1 MSPSV
6 EPFNEAKY
14 KALMDGLECKEINY
28 SFTKECNGVFRIDSE
43 YYKKSALKIINHIKA
58 NSHCILGE
66 HFDVSKLAGFEYTK
80 YFTEENTTTADYYLA
95 ITSKNVQSEHLLLD
109 DTLRIDKSVADE
121 FLKRSKLKVGDIIMS
136 YTGEYRR
143 ALTLEHENLQL
154 GPNVCRLTPKDA
166 VLNSYYV
173 SAFLNSRCGQ
183 AILDKEKTLSA
194 QPTVAM
200 SRIRTIPIPL
210 FSSSFQTKI
219 AQIIKKDN
227 KTISSSDNKYK
238 LATSILYDSLKFD
251 TEYVAHNNCAV
262 KSFKEILDNEVRLD
276 AEFYHPKYEYLFSML
291 QNNSLFTKKIGEIQ
305 TYNARGVQP
314 AYSIDGELNVVNSKH
329 ILDTSLD
336 YDNLEKTHY
345 SIWNSK
351 AKAQI
356 HLNDILTYT
365 TGANIGRTSPYL
377 SKERAIASNHVNI
390 LRLNQGYN
398 CLYVALVMNSQI
410 GRMQVER
417 LSAGSAQQELYPKDI
432 DKIVIPFVEESLQK
446 EIEKYIIEAY
456 EEKTKGFSLLR
467 LTIDAVGL
475 AVEQSEDFALNWLK
489 EKEVES
495 QCQVIEIG
503 FNK

>member
-14 KALMDGLECKEINY
+14 EALMDGLECKEINF
-28 SFTKECNGVFRIDSE
+28 SFTKEFNEVFRIDSE
-43 YYKKSALKIINHIKA
+43 YYKKSALNLIERIKA
-58 NSHCILGE
+58 NRHCILGE

-80 YFTEENTTTADYYLA
+80 YFTEENTTADDCYLA
-95 ITSKNVQSEHLLLD
+95 ITSKNVQNEHLLLD
-109 DTLRIDKSVADE
+109 DTLKIDKTIADE
-121 FLKRSKLKVGDIIMS
+121 FLMRSKLKVGDIIMS

-143 ALTLEHENLQL
+143 ALTLGRENLQL
-154 GPNVCRLTPKDA
+154 GPNVCRLTPKDT

-210 FSSSFQTKI
+210 LSSSFQVKI
-219 AQIIKKDN
+219 AQIIKKGN
-227 KTISSSDNKYK
+227 ETIASSDDKYK
-238 LATSILYDSLKFD
+238 LATSILYDNLKFD
-251 TEYVAHNNCAV
+251 TEHVSHMGCAI
-262 KSFKEILDNEVRLD
+262 KSFKEVLNNEVRID

-291 QNNSLFTKKIGEIQ
+291 QNNAIFTKKIEEIK
-305 TYNARGVQP
+305 THNARGVQP
-314 AYSIDGELNVVNSKH
+314 IYVMDGELNVVNSKH

-336 YDNLEKTHY
+336 YDNFEKTH
-345 SIWNSK
+345 SSVWGSK
-351 AKAQI
+351 PKAQI
-356 HLNDILTYT
+356 HKNDILTYT
-365 TGANIGRTSPYL
+365 TGANIGRTSTYL

-390 LRLNQGYN
+390 LRLTQGYN

-432 DKIVIPFVEESLQK
+432 DKIVIPFIEENLQQ
-446 EIEKYIIEAY
+446 EIEKYIVEAY
-456 EEKTKGFSLLR
+456 KEKTKGFSLLR
-467 LTIDAVGL
+467 LAIDAVGL
-475 AVEQSEDFALNWLK
+475 AVEQSEDVALNWIK
-489 EKEVES
+489 ERGGES
-495 QCQVIEIG
+495 
-503 FNK
+503 

>member
-14 KALMDGLECKEINY
+14 KALMDGLECIEINY
-28 SFTKECNGVFRIDSE
+28 SLTKECNKVFRIDSE
-43 YYKKSALKIINHIKA
+43 YYKKSALNLIDHIKA
-58 NSHCILGE
+58 NNHCILGE

-80 YFTEENTTTADYYLA
+80 YFTEENTTTDDCYLA

-121 FLKRSKLKVGDIIMS
+121 FLKRSKLKIGDIIMS

-143 ALTLEHENLQL
+143 ALTLEQENLQL
-154 GPNVCRLTPKDA
+154 GPNVCRLTPKDD

-210 FSSSFQTKI
+210 LSSSFQAII
-219 AQIIKKDN
+219 AQIIKEGN

-251 TEYVAHNNCAV
+251 TECVTHNNCAV
-262 KSFKEILDNEVRLD
+262 KSFKEVLNNEVRID

-291 QNNSLFTKKIGEIQ
+291 KNNSLFTKKIVEIQ

-314 AYSIDGELNVVNSKH
+314 TYSIDGELNVVNSKH

-345 SIWNSK
+345 SIWNLK
-351 AKAQI
+351 PKAQI
-356 HLNDILTYT
+356 YPNDILTYT

-390 LRLNQGYN
+390 LRLTQGYN

-410 GRMQVER
+410 GRLQVER

-446 EIEKYIIEAY
+446 EIEKHIIEAY
-456 EEKTKGFSLLR
+456 EEKTKGFLLLR
-467 LTIDAVGL
+467 LATDAVSL
-475 AVEQSEDFALNWLK
+475 AIEQGEDVAINWLK
-489 EKEVES
+489 EKGVES
-495 QCQVIEIG
+495 
-503 FNK
+503 

>member
-14 KALMDGLECKEINY
+14 KALMDGLECIEINY
-28 SFTKECNGVFRIDSE
+28 SFTKECNDVFRIDSE
-43 YYKKSALKIINHIKA
+43 YYKRAALNLINHIKA
-58 NSHCILGE
+58 KSHCILGE

-80 YFTEENTTTADYYLA
+80 YFTEENTTTANFYLA

-109 DTLRIDKSVADE
+109 DTLKIDKSVADE
-121 FLKRSKLKVGDIIMS
+121 FLKRSKLKIGDIIMS

-143 ALTLEHENLQL
+143 ALTLEQENLQL
-154 GPNVCRLTPKDA
+154 GPNVCRLTPKDT

-173 SAFLNSRCGQ
+173 SAFLNSSCGQ

-210 FSSSFQTKI
+210 LSSSFQTII
-219 AQIIKKDN
+219 AQIIKNGN

-238 LATSILYDSLKFD
+238 LATSILYENLKFD
-251 TEYVAHNNCAV
+251 TEHVAHNNCAI
-262 KSFKEILDNEVRLD
+262 KSYKGVLNNELRID
-276 AEFYHPKYEYLFSML
+276 AEFYHPKYEHLFSLL

-305 TYNARGVQP
+305 AYNARGVQP
-314 AYSIDGELNVVNSKH
+314 VYSSDGELNVVNSKH
-329 ILDTSLD
+329 ILDTTLD
-336 YDNLEKTHY
+336 YENFEKTHY
-345 SIWNSK
+345 SIWDSK
-351 AKAQI
+351 PKAQI

-390 LRLNQGYN
+390 LRLTQGYN

-456 EEKTKGFSLLR
+456 EEKTKGFLMLR
-467 LTIDAVGL
+467 LATDAVSL
-475 AVEQSEDFALNWLK
+475 AIEQGEDVALSWLK
-489 EKEVES
+489 EKEVEY
-495 QCQVIEIG
+495 
-503 FNK
+503 